1 MRFWFHLPNLKS
13 KIQEDQEISCIPEQT
28 SIFAEIQ
35 KHPAPNEMKF
45 LLSGIQSKITR
56 QTKKQKNM
64 SYNEEKNQSIKTDP
78 EPMQMLELADKE
90 IKVTITVSHMF

>member
-1 MRFWFHLPNLKS
+1 MRFWFHLTNLKS

-28 SIFAEIQ
+28 SRIFAQ
-35 KHPAPNEMKF
+35 KHPASNEMKF